1 MIEIAFG
8 IIAGIVCAL
17 GMGGGTV
24 LILLLSLLKE
34 IDQHVLQATNLV
46 FFIPTSITA
55 IIINYKNK
63 IIKWKDAK
71 NVVIFGIIGAIVGCW
86 ISNSI
91 NSNNLKKI
99 FGIFIG
105 ILAIFQFYE
114 IYTSYNKKKNVDNK
128 TSRLD

>member
-1 MIEIAFG
+1 MIEIIFG

-17 GMGGGTV
+17 GMGGGTA
-24 LILLLSLLKE
+24 LILLFSLFEK
-34 IDQHVLQATNLV
+34 IDQHVLQATNLI

-55 IIINYKNK
+55 IIMNLKNK
-63 IIKWKDAK
+63 KINWKDAK
-71 NVVIFGIIGAIVGCW
+71 SVVTFGIIGAIIGCM
-86 ISNSI
+86 ISNNI

-114 IYTSYNKKKNVDNK
+114 IYTSYNKKKIVDNK
-128 TSRLD
+128 TNRQS

>member
-1 MIEIAFG
+1 MIEIVFG

-24 LILLLSLLKE
+24 LILMFSLFKN

-55 IIINYKNK
+55 IIFNFKNK
-63 IIKWKDAK
+63 QINWKDAK
-71 NVVIFGIIGAIVGCW
+71 IVVTFGIIGAIVGCL

-128 TSRLD
+128 TSRQD